1 MTRHTQGWEGRRSTI
16 PRSPRNEARLRPGFD
31 VVEAKVCVAPAKA
44 QTGERAIKPWMK
56 VSVGLTAGLAIGLLV
71 GCARMANTIEQ
82 EAMWA
87 RLQECGYQRS
97 MGRVIIRPDGS
108 VQADDPSPALQR
120 VLACAK
126 HQ

>member
-1 MTRHTQGWEGRRSTI
+1 MERRT
-16 PRSPRNEARLRPGFD
+16 F
-31 VVEAKVCVAPAKA
+31 
-44 QTGERAIKPWMK
+44 MK
-56 VSVGLTAGLAIGLLV
+56 VSAGLTLGLAIGLLV

-82 EAMWA
+82 EVTWA

-108 VQADDPSPALQR
+108 VQAEDPGPALQR

-126 HQ
+126 HQEPL